1 MGFRP
6 SKGRTRL
13 AFTRR
18 IPGLRARPG
27 APFAYPGPSGAF
39 KFFSMLFSRAA
50 PTGADEGLVAKS
62 VPQGRLEVMTAGNL
76 SAIENSRTAPRIQDR
91 VSILFSRPYGT
102 FRWCMTT
109 QYCVLG

>member
-62 VPQGRLEVMTAGNL
+62 VPQGRLNL
-76 SAIENSRTAPRIQDR
+76 AQDA
-91 VSILFSRPYGT
+91 
-102 FRWCMTT
+102 
-109 QYCVLG
+109 VLGRDSREEKSRRDDWKL